1 MGSSVSVSRDADD
14 VEMAPL
20 RQRRRQQTQSTT
32 VPARTPGSTSTS
44 SIKVET
50 FGAETDHR
58 TSLLSKLLW
67 IVRWTVRCCCFVV
80 LCLIVLLLVLLTMVV
95 WSKNRTQ
102 GLLGRHHKS
111 FSYQQ
116 YPEQQGSFTRIGSYE
131 LLQTVPHDTRA
142 FTQGLVVVAA
152 DQDGELVMF
161 EGTGRHGRSEL
172 RLLDVNTGRRLQYV
186 KLLDEY
192 FGEGVAHFRVDDE
205 LRLVQL
211 TWKEQTAFEYH
222 VIVEKDKQQ
231 HSKML
236 LLPLANWTFHTTLD
250 EGWGITFAKSS
261 SSSSSSSSSDD
272 RKDVFYVTDGSPN
285 LHTWDM
291 ESKQQIRKVTVQY
304 RRLDMPQP
312 KQVYYLNEL
321 EWDPATS
328 TILMNVWN
336 EDLLLRVDPNTGFVQ
351 TIYDLSTLFPKGER
365 SFRTDVMNGV
375 ALTYDSTMPMAQE
388 MTKPDEVWVTG
399 KLWPKRYRIRLIDP
413 D

>member
-32 VPARTPGSTSTS
+32 GAPARTPGSTSSTS
-44 SIKVET
+44 SMIKVET
-50 FGAETDHR
+50 PRAGTDHR
-58 TSLLSKLLW
+58 TSLLSKVLW

-80 LCLIVLLLVLLTMVV
+80 LCLVVLLLVLLTMVV

-116 YPEQQGSFTRIGSYE
+116 YPEQGSFTRIGSYE
-131 LLQTVPHDTRA
+131 SLQTVPHDAQA

-152 DQDGELVMF
+152 DKGGELVMF
-161 EGTGRHGRSEL
+161 EGTGRHRRSEL
-172 RLLDVNTGRRLQYV
+172 RLLDVNTGRRFQYV
-186 KLLDEY
+186 KLPDEY

-205 LRLVQL
+205 LRLLQL
-211 TWKEQTAFEYH
+211 TWKEQTAFEYQ
-222 VIVEKDKQQ
+222 VVVDEDKQR
-231 HSKML
+231 HSKMQ
-236 LLPLANWTFHTTLD
+236 LLPVANWTFRTTLN

-261 SSSSSSSSSDD
+261 SFSLSDD

-336 EDLLLRVDPNTGFVQ
+336 EDLLLRVDPDTGFVQ
-351 TIYDLSTLFPKGER
+351 TIYDLSTLFPKRER

-375 ALTYDSTMPMAQE
+375 ALTYDSTKPMAQK

-399 KLWPKRYRIRLIDP
+399 KLWPNRYRIRLIDP